1 MADFKLF
8 RISSIGVSELQSAPL
23 SLERSLQTLFERNLD
38 GLLGVR
44 FLASEHRTTN
54 GRIDT
59 LGMDENFSPTIIE
72 YKRASNENVINQGLF
87 YLDWLMDHRREFEW
101 LVMERYGKDEA
112 AKVEWSA
119 PRLICIA
126 GDFTRYDE
134 HAVNQISRNIELIRY
149 RRFGD
154 ELLLLDLVTT
164 TTASKSLGTEQT
176 AGNTVAPGAAVFG
189 PNKSKTVTES
199 LADADPTL
207 TDLFESTRSFLLALG
222 DDVQERTLKNYFAF
236 TRLKNFACVEI
247 KPTARKLLV
256 YLKVDPTT
264 IELQPGFT
272 RDVSE
277 IGHYGTGDL
286 EVTLSKAEDLER
298 AKRLFEQS
306 YEAS

>member
-1 MADFKLF
+1 MSDLKLF
-8 RISSIGVSELQSAPL
+8 RLSSTGVSELTGATVP
-23 SLERSLQTLFERNLD
+23 LERSLQTLFERNLE

-44 FLASEHRTTN
+44 FLASEYRTTN

-59 LGMDENFSPTIIE
+59 LGVDENFCPVIIE

-87 YLDWLMDHRREFEW
+87 YLDWLMDHRRDFAW

-134 HAVNQISRNIELIRY
+134 HAVKQISRNIELIRY
-149 RRFGD
+149 RRFD
-154 ELLLLDLVTT
+154 DDLLLLDLVTT
-164 TTASKSLGTEQT
+164 TASTVVARPDLAIEDAGVSSGVIPAKYKS
-176 AGNTVAPGAAVFG
+176 
-189 PNKSKTVTES
+189 VTEY
-199 LADADPTL
+199 LADADAGL
-207 TDLFESTRSFLLALG
+207 TDLFESTRALLRAIG

-256 YLKVDPTT
+256 YLKVDPAS
-264 IELQPGFT
+264 IDLQAGFT
-272 RDVSE
+272 RDVSK

-286 EVTLSKAEDLER
+286 EVTLSKTEDVER
-298 AKRLFEQS
+298 AKLLFEQS
-306 YEAS
+306 YQAS

>member
-8 RISSIGVSELQSAPL
+8 RISSIGVSELQGAPL

-72 YKRASNENVINQGLF
+72 YKRASNENVISQGLF

-112 AKVEWSA
+112 AKVEWFA

-176 AGNTVAPGAAVFG
+176 AGNTVAPGAGVFG

>member
-1 MADFKLF
+1 
-8 RISSIGVSELQSAPL
+8 
-23 SLERSLQTLFERNLD
+23 
-38 GLLGVR
+38 
-44 FLASEHRTTN
+44 
-54 GRIDT
+54 
-59 LGMDENFSPTIIE
+59 MDENFSPTIIE

-149 RRFGD
+149 HRFAD
-154 ELLLLDLVTT
+154 DLLLLDLVTT
-164 TTASKSLGTEQT
+164 TTASKTLRTELT
-176 AGNTVAPGAAVFG
+176 AGDTGAV
-189 PNKSKTVTES
+189 KSKTVSES

-207 TDLFESTRSFLLALG
+207 TDLFRSTRSFLLAPG

-256 YLKVDPTT
+256 YLKVDPST

-277 IGHYGTGDL
+277 IGHFGTGDL

-298 AKRLFEQS
+298 AKQLFEQS
-306 YEAS
+306 YGAS

>member
-87 YLDWLMDHRREFEW
+87 YLDWLIDHRREFEW

-222 DDVQERTLKNYFAF
+222 DDVQERTLKN
-236 TRLKNFACVEI
+236 
-247 KPTARKLLV
+247 
-256 YLKVDPTT
+256 
-264 IELQPGFT
+264 
-272 RDVSE
+272 
-277 IGHYGTGDL
+277 
-286 EVTLSKAEDLER
+286 
-298 AKRLFEQS
+298 
-306 YEAS
+306 

>member
-126 GDFTRYDE
+126 GDFTRYNE

>member
-1 MADFKLF
+1 MSDFKLF
-8 RISSIGVSELQSAPL
+8 RISSAGVSELEGATH

-38 GLLGVR
+38 GLLGIR

-149 RRFGD
+149 RRFGED
-154 ELLLLDLVTT
+154 LLLLDLAT
-164 TTASKSLGTEQT
+164 TTAAGKTVRAEQAAGDT
-176 AGNTVAPGAAVFG
+176 AAPGPG
-189 PNKSKTVTES
+189 KSKTVTES
-199 LADADPTL
+199 LADADPKL
-207 TDLFESTRSFLLALG
+207 ADLFESTRSFLFALG
-222 DDVQERTLKNYFAF
+222 DDVQERTLKNYFAL
-236 TRLKNFACVEI
+236 TRLKNFACIEI
-247 KPTARKLLV
+247 KPTARKLLA
-256 YLKVDPTT
+256 YLKVDPAT

-277 IGHYGTGDL
+277 IGHFGTGDL

-298 AKRLFEQS
+298 AKMLFEQS